1 MPALPVKPSD
11 SPATCTISSAPHAAT
26 FCCPAQ
32 RTRPLSS
39 RLAAL
44 VGAVSASGIL
54 LGSVLMLFDASTAA
68 AAQVERRMAAPLWD
82 CSRA

>member
-11 SPATCTISSAPHAAT
+11 SPAANTISAAPHAAT
-26 FCCPAQ
+26 PYRPAQ
-32 RTRPLSS
+32 PAHPLSS

-68 AAQVERRMAAPLWD
+68 AAQVEARMAAPLWD